1 MKQIRIRFIRIALL
15 ALSLA
20 MLLVAGAINAVHI
33 VSTFNEQRETLQYVT
48 DNQNNL
54 SKKKQGNAFGGDNHA
69 NRIPQLYQFADPW
82 RLAVRM
88 EEHDL

>member
-1 MKQIRIRFIRIALL
+1 MIDDILPFLGEPDIKKHHGYADIA
-15 ALSLA
+15 
-20 MLLVAGAINAVHI
+20 N
-33 VSTFNEQRETLQYVT
+33 
-48 DNQNNL
+48 
-54 SKKKQGNAFGGDNHA
+54 GNAFGGDNHA